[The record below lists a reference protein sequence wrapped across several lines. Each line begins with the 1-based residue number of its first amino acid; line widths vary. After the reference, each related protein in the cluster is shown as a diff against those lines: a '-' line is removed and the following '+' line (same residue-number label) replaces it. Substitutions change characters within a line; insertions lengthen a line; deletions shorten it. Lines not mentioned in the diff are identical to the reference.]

1 VTEVATL
8 LSRLFLDE
16 AMMNIIDSR
25 LKQARD
31 KLTVGD

>member
-1 VTEVATL
+1 
-8 LSRLFLDE
+8 
-16 AMMNIIDSR
+16 MMNIIDSR